1 EISTLESSLP
11 NELYDFI
18 FLYLKSI
25 DIIYSFFN
33 LNDRFNNLIYPF
45 LCAIDLSNVD
55 EPSLEKYHQTIL
67 SKVQH
72 YIKAI
77 KVDDKNVDS
86 VFPLSSYSKIYP
98 NLESVFITNVENDA
112 KYLSYLKQLLNLKLY
127 FNVQEDN
134 ETISNELCSNLFQ
147 SDCRVQTLVFD
158 NVYLSINTYIIHPCF
173 SIRNLTIQLHSL
185 DNVYVLLNNLPSIE
199 YIHIDIPQIRPRWQ
213 QQQQNDVQFNYD
225 KNIPSILSKLKHFVF
240 FSIFTAKYDY
250 LELLLSH
257 CCPNLECLSL
267 NLYCNEF
274 IDGERLEKK
283 LLSKLTK
290 LKVFHFYFCIS
301 ILDNTFNIDN
311 YIQTYKSS
319 YWINNNQSV
328 LCYNQ
333 PLRKQY
339 YCVFSLPYVF
349 NMLSYVSNDLV
360 SYRSNVNDDILI
372 YNNKA
377 KIIGFHGTVSF
388 TFQLFEI
395 IQKSCL
401 KATQLIF
408 IDGSVPFFSDN
419 LMNNELILKNIVV
432 MLLFL
437 VQLEY
442 KYFKRLLLMTPNIRR
457 LYILQRVV
465 LD

>member
-1 EISTLESSLP
+1 MNIA
-11 NELYDFI
+11 NRI
-18 FLYLKSI
+18 GLK
-25 DIIYSFFN
+25 
-33 LNDRFNNLIYPF
+33 
-45 LCAIDLSNVD
+45 
-55 EPSLEKYHQTIL
+55 
-67 SKVQH
+67 
-72 YIKAI
+72 
-77 KVDDKNVDS
+77 
-86 VFPLSSYSKIYP
+86 
-98 NLESVFITNVENDA
+98 
-112 KYLSYLKQLLNLKLY
+112 
-127 FNVQEDN
+127 
-134 ETISNELCSNLFQ
+134 
-147 SDCRVQTLVFD
+147 
-158 NVYLSINTYIIHPCF
+158 
-173 SIRNLTIQLHSL
+173 
-185 DNVYVLLNNLPSIE
+185 
-199 YIHIDIPQIRPRWQ
+199 
-213 QQQQNDVQFNYD
+213 
-225 KNIPSILSKLKHFVF
+225 
-240 FSIFTAKYDY
+240 
-250 LELLLSH
+250 
-257 CCPNLECLSL
+257 ECLSL

-328 LCYNQ
+328 LCFNQ

-360 SYRSNVNDDILI
+360 NYRSNVNDDILI

-377 KIIGFHGTVSF
+377 KIISFHGTVSF

-465 LD
+465 LDVIRESQNKPNAFQQLQLICSPIRHVHIGRSSFEHDALNDNGIKLLFPNAKLSRWRKNVI